1 MLLTWAGESDKCTDE
16 INPTGR
22 FRLEQADPM
31 NQSIDQLSINTIRTL
46 SMDAVQQANSGHPGT
61 PMSMAPVMFGLWQRH
76 LRYDP
81 ADPLWPNRDRFVL
94 SIGHASMLLYATLH
108 LAGVRAV
115 DAKQQVLNQPTLTLD
130 DIKSFRQLDSK
141 TPGHPEFGL
150 TAGVE
155 TTTGPLG
162 QGVANSVGMAIASKW
177 LASYFN
183 RPGFELFDFDVY
195 ALCGDGDMMEG
206 ISSEAA
212 SLAGHLKLGNL
223 CWIYD
228 SNRISIEGSTS
239 LALSED
245 IGKRFEAYGW
255 DVLHVA
261 DANDQT
267 ALDRV
272 LEQFRKCN
280 DRPTFVVMESHIAFG
295 APNKQDTAAAHGE
308 PLGDAEIKLAKK
320 NYGWPEDEK
329 FFVPEG
335 VQENFARVLGKR
347 GGELRERWSA
357 QFAEYTIKYPEL
369 AGQLTT
375 MQRRE
380 LPAGWDKEVGEFPA
394 DPKGQATRDSSG
406 KVLNAIAKHVPWL
419 MGGSADLAPSTKT
432 RLTFDGAG
440 DFAAGSFGARNFHFG
455 VREHVM
461 AAIVNGMALCGVRA
475 YGSGFLIFSDYARPS
490 IRLAALMEL
499 PAIHI
504 FTHDS
509 IGVGED
515 GPTHQPVEHLA
526 ALRAIP
532 GLIILRPADAN
543 EVVEAWRVIMP
554 LKHEPVALALT
565 RQALPTLDR
574 TRYGAAAG
582 LARGA
587 YILADAADGKPQVI
601 LIGSGSEVALCV
613 DAYEQLKKDGIHARV
628 VSMPSW
634 ELFERQSRDYREQVL
649 PSSISARVAVEQGVT
664 FGWAQYVGMT
674 GAVVGM
680 KRFGASAP
688 FQQLQKKFGFT
699 VENVVAA
706 AHAQLAR

>member
-1 MLLTWAGESDKCTDE
+1 
-16 INPTGR
+16 
-22 FRLEQADPM
+22 M

-61 PMSMAPVMFGLWQRH
+61 PMSMAPVMYGLWQRH

-94 SIGHASMLLYATLH
+94 SIGHASMLLYSTLY

-115 DAKQQVLNQPTLTLD
+115 DAKQQVLHQPSLTLD
-130 DIKSFRQLDSK
+130 DLKNFRQLDSK
-141 TPGHPEFGL
+141 TPGHPEYGL

-162 QGVANSVGMAIASKW
+162 QGVANSVGMAIASQW
-177 LASYFN
+177 LGSYFN

-212 SLAGHLKLGNL
+212 SLAGHLKLANL

-245 IGKRFEAYGW
+245 VGKRFEAYGW
-255 DVLHVA
+255 NVLHVT
-261 DANDQT
+261 DANDHA
-267 ALDRV
+267 ALDRA
-272 LEQFRKCN
+272 LDNFRQCK
-280 DRPTFVVMESHIAFG
+280 DRPTFVVMQSHIAFG

-308 PLGDAEIKLAKK
+308 PLGEAEIKLTKK

-347 GGELRERWSA
+347 GRELRERWA
-357 QFAEYTIKYPEL
+357 TQFAEYKTKYPEL
-369 AGQLTT
+369 AEQLTI
-375 MQRRE
+375 MHRRE
-380 LPAGWDKEVGEFPA
+380 LPAGWDKDIPSFPA

-406 KVLNAIAKHVPWL
+406 KILNAIAKNVPWL
-419 MGGSADLAPSTKT
+419 IGGSADLAPSTKT
-432 RLTFDGAG
+432 RLTFDGAA
-440 DFAAGSFGARNFHFG
+440 DFEAGSYGARNFHFG
-455 VREHVM
+455 VREHAM
-461 AAIVNGMALCGVRA
+461 GAIVNGMVLCGLRA
-475 YGSGFLIFSDYARPS
+475 FGAGFLIFSDYARPAL
-490 IRLAALMEL
+490 RLAALMEIPQL
-499 PAIHI
+499 HV

-515 GPTHQPVEHLA
+515 GPTHQPVEQLA
-526 ALRAIP
+526 SLRAMP
-532 GLIILRPADAN
+532 GMLVIRPADAN
-543 EVVEAWRVIMP
+543 EVAEAWRVIMAIQ
-554 LKHEPVALALT
+554 HEPMALALT

-574 TRYGAAAG
+574 AKYGAAAG
-582 LARGA
+582 LAKGA
-587 YILADAADGKPQVI
+587 YILADADDGKPQVI
-601 LIGSGSEVALCV
+601 LIGTGSEVSLCI
-613 DAYEQLKKDGIHARV
+613 DAYVQLKKDGIRARV

-634 ELFERQSRDYREQVL
+634 ELFERQSHDYREQVL
-649 PSSISARVAVEQGVT
+649 PAAVTARVAVEQGTT
-664 FGWAQYVGMT
+664 FGWSKYVGAT
-674 GAVVGM
+674 GAAIGLD
-680 KRFGASAP
+680 RFGASAP

-699 VENVVAA
+699 VDNVVAVA
-706 AHAQLAR
+706 KAQLAK

>member
-1 MLLTWAGESDKCTDE
+1 
-16 INPTGR
+16 
-22 FRLEQADPM
+22 M

-61 PMSMAPVMFGLWQRH
+61 PMSMAPVMYGLWQRH

-94 SIGHASMLLYATLH
+94 SIGHASMLLYSTLF
-108 LAGVRAV
+108 LTGVRALG
-115 DAKQQVLNQPTLTLD
+115 ANQQVLNAPTLTLD
-130 DIKSFRQLDSK
+130 DLKKFRQLDSK

-150 TAGVE
+150 AAGVE

-177 LASYFN
+177 LGSYFN
-183 RPGFELFDFDVY
+183 RPGFELFNFNVY

-212 SLAGHLKLGNL
+212 SLAGHLKLSNL

-245 IGKRFEAYGW
+245 VGKRFAAYGW
-255 DVLHVA
+255 NVLHIA
-261 DANDQT
+261 DANDQAGIDG
-267 ALDRV
+267 AL
-272 LEQFRKCN
+272 ENFRQCN
-280 DRPTFVVMESHIAFG
+280 DRPTFIVIQSHIAFG

-320 NYGWPEDEK
+320 NYDWPEDEK

-347 GGELRERWSA
+347 GRELRDQWA
-357 QFAEYTIKYPEL
+357 AKFAEYKTKYPEL
-369 AGQLTT
+369 AEQLTT
-375 MQRRE
+375 MQKRE
-380 LPAGWDKEVGEFPA
+380 LPAGWDKELPEFPA

-406 KVLNAIAKHVPWL
+406 KVLNAIAKNVPWL

-432 RLTFDGAG
+432 RLTFEGAG

-461 AAIVNGMALCGVRA
+461 AAIVNGMVLCGVRA

-490 IRLAALMEL
+490 IRLSALMEL

-515 GPTHQPVEHLA
+515 GPTHQPVEHFA

-532 GLIILRPADAN
+532 GLLLLRPADAN

-554 LKHEPVALALT
+554 LKHQPVALALT

-574 TRYGAAAG
+574 TKYGAAAG
-582 LARGA
+582 LAKGA
-587 YILADAADGKPQVI
+587 YILADADNAQPQVI
-601 LIGSGSEVALCV
+601 LIGTGSEVSLCV
-613 DAYEQLKKDGIHARV
+613 DAHKQLKKEGIRARV

-634 ELFERQSRDYREQVL
+634 ELFEQQSKQYREKVL
-649 PSSISARVAVEQGVT
+649 PSSITARVAVEQGVT
-664 FGWAQYVGMT
+664 FGWAQYVGPK
-674 GAVVGM
+674 GAVIGM
-680 KRFGASAP
+680 KSFGASAP
-688 FQQLQKKFGFT
+688 FQHLQKKFGFT

-706 AHAQLAR
+706 AKAQLAG

>member
-1 MLLTWAGESDKCTDE
+1 
-16 INPTGR
+16 
-22 FRLEQADPM
+22 M

-61 PMSMAPVMFGLWQRH
+61 PMSMAPVMYSLWQRH

-94 SIGHASMLLYATLH
+94 SIGHASMLLYSTLH

-130 DIKSFRQLDSK
+130 DLKKFRQLDSK
-141 TPGHPEFGL
+141 TPGHPEYGL

-177 LASYFN
+177 LGSYFN

-223 CWIYD
+223 CWLYD

-245 IGKRFEAYGW
+245 IGKRFAAYGW
-255 DVLHVA
+255 NVLHVA
-261 DANDQT
+261 DANDQA

-280 DRPTFVVMESHIAFG
+280 DRPTFVVIESHIAFG

-308 PLGDAEIKLAKK
+308 PLGEAEIKLTKK
-320 NYGWPEDEK
+320 NYGWPEGEK

-347 GGELRERWSA
+347 GRELRDQWTA
-357 QFAEYTIKYPEL
+357 KFAEYKVKYPEL
-369 AGQLTT
+369 AEQLMT

-380 LPAGWDKEVGEFPA
+380 LPAGWDKDIPSFPA
-394 DPKGQATRDSSG
+394 DPKGLATRDSSG
-406 KVLNAIAKHVPWL
+406 RILNAIAQNVPWL
-419 MGGSADLAPSTKT
+419 IGGSADLAPSTKT
-432 RLTFDGAG
+432 RLTFDGAE
-440 DFAAGSFGARNFHFG
+440 DFEAGNYAARNFHFG
-455 VREHVM
+455 VREHAM
-461 AAIVNGMALCGVRA
+461 GAIVNGMVLCGLRA
-475 YGSGFLIFSDYARPS
+475 FGAGFLIFSDYARPAL
-490 IRLAALMEL
+490 RLAALMEIPQL
-499 PAIHI
+499 HV

-515 GPTHQPVEHLA
+515 GPTHQPVEQLA
-526 ALRAIP
+526 SLRAMP
-532 GLIILRPADAN
+532 GMLVIRPADAN
-543 EVVEAWRVIMP
+543 EVAEAWRVIMEI
-554 LKHEPVALALT
+554 KHEPVALALT

-574 TRYGAAAG
+574 TKYGAAAG
-582 LARGA
+582 LAKGA
-587 YILADAADGKPQVI
+587 YILADADGAKPQVI
-601 LIGSGSEVALCV
+601 LIGTGSEVYLCI
-613 DAYEQLKKDGIHARV
+613 DAYEQLKKDGIRARV

-634 ELFERQSRDYREQVL
+634 ELFERQNQDYREQVL
-649 PSSISARVAVEQGVT
+649 PAAVTARVAVEQGVT
-664 FGWAQYVGMT
+664 FGWSQYAGTT
-674 GAVVGM
+674 GAVIGM
-680 KRFGASAP
+680 NRFGASAP

-706 AHAQLAR
+706 AKAQLAR